1 MENFEKVDNFVKMD
15 SFGKTD
21 HIGKMDNSGKNGQ
34 MLTNV
39 LRQVQIRF
47 IKVRRKTKASK
58 KFCNLYMVTG
68 NWSKWSFLP

>member
-1 MENFEKVDNFVKMD
+1 MENFEEVDNFV
-15 SFGKTD
+15 
-21 HIGKMDNSGKNGQ
+21 KMDNSGKNGQ

-39 LRQVQIRF
+39 LRQEQIRF